1 MPNAGEVLDTLEG
14 EALFDPSAGE
24 ILPSGTY
31 PAHVKQLNVYQR
43 TTRYGSEAQV
53 YVPVYLI
60 APEAG
65 EYAGVTVYDAGV
77 WRFVADKDKE
87 TQRVVVGQGNSSY
100 KKFLETFDIEL
111 PTVSNGDGRVL
122 YKLPEITENDII
134 GHPVMINVHHEE
146 WTGKFGEQRKA
157 AKAKIY
163 HRWADGK
170 HLEQDSK

>member
-1 MPNAGEVLDTLEG
+1 MPNAGEVLDSLEG
-14 EALFDPSAGE
+14 EALFDPNAGE

-65 EYAGVTVYDAGV
+65 EHAGVTVHDTGI
-77 WRFVADKDKE
+77 WRFVADKDKT
-87 TQRVVVGQGNSSY
+87 TQRVLVGRGNSQY
-100 KKFLETFDIEL
+100 KKLLETFDVEI

-122 YKLPEITENDII
+122 YKLPEVTEKDII
-134 GHPVMINVHHEE
+134 GQPVMINVHHEE
-146 WTGKFGEQRKA
+146 WTGRFGEQRKA

-170 HLEQDSK
+170 NLEQNSK